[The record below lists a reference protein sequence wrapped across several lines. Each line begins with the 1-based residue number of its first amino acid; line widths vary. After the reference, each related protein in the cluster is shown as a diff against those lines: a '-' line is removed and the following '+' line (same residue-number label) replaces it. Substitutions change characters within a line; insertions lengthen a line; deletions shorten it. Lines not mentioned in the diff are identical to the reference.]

1 MLQVKIKKSH
11 VDAVIPTYA
20 KPGDAGMDLTAVD
33 AYFEEETSS
42 IVYNTGLRME
52 IPEGYVGLLFP
63 RSSLSKYELIQ
74 TNHVGVIDSGYR
86 GDIMIKF
93 KPTFDYWDTSKDED
107 FQSRVGQGAFEFYST
122 CEDEHYNRQL
132 MSKVYGI
139 GDRVGQIIII
149 PYPKVEFMEVEELSD
164 TIRGEGG
171 YGSTGK

>member
-1 MLQVKIKKSH
+1 MLQVKIKKVH

-20 KPGDAGMDLTAVD
+20 KPGDAGMDLTAID
-33 AYFEEETSS
+33 AYYEEETSS
-42 IVYNTGLRME
+42 IVYDTGLQLE

-86 GDIMIKF
+86 GNIMIKF
-93 KPTFDYWDTSKDED
+93 KPSFDYWDTSKDED
-107 FQSRVGQGAFEFYST
+107 FQSQIAKGKFEFFSSA
-122 CEDEHYNRQL
+122 EDQHYNRQL
-132 MSKVYGI
+132 MSKIYGI

-149 PYPKVEFMEVEELSD
+149 PHPKVEFVETDILTS